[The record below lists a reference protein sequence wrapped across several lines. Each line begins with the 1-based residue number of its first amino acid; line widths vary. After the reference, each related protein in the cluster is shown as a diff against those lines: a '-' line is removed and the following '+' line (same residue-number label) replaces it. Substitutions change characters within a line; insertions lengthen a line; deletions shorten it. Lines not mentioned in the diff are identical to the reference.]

1 MKKFK
6 YLALLVGLVWLATQV
21 AAAGRLIGPQNRER
35 LRENLSTLRLLR
47 MTQVLDLTEDQ
58 TAKIYPAVNRIEKE
72 KLQMQKQMGDRIED
86 LRALL
91 KQESPD
97 QTVLSGKIKT
107 IRDLRAGIKA
117 KDEEIEDCLNA
128 NLTVFQRAKYVLF
141 SIDFYRSLGEKIGR
155 SRRLR

>member
-1 MKKFK
+1 MKKLK
-6 YLALLVGLVWLATQV
+6 YPALLVGLVWLATQV
-21 AAAGRLIGPQNRER
+21 GAAGRLIGPQNRER

-47 MTQVLDLTEDQ
+47 MTQALDLTEDQ

-72 KLQMQKQMGDRIED
+72 RLQMQKQMGDQIEE

-91 KQESPD
+91 KQEPTD
-97 QTVLSGKIKT
+97 QSLLAGKIKT

-117 KDEEIEDCLNA
+117 KDEEIEACLNA
-128 NLTVFQRAKYVLF
+128 NLTVLQKAKYVLF

-155 SRRLR
+155 YRRLR